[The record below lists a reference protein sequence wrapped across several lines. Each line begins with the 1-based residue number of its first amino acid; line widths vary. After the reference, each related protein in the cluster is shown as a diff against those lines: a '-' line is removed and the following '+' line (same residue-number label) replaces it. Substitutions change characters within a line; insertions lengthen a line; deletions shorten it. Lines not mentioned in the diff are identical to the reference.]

1 MFKVNFVAEEV
12 KITVQP
18 ERYVKV
24 KEGQQI
30 LVSTHA
36 SGFPYP
42 RYLWYRFDP
51 KLEESVATAF
61 TQSSLR
67 IDQAR

>member
-18 ERYVKV
+18 EKYVKV

-30 LVSTHA
+30 LVSTLA
-36 SGFPYP
+36 TGFPYP
-42 RYLWYRFDP
+42 RYLWYCFNP
-51 KLEESVATAF
+51 KLKQSVATTF

-67 IDQAR
+67 INQAR